1 MSLKKELSNIDASST
16 STYSSSSASNK
27 VKFYMIERLGRISD
41 EEDNK
46 KLFIADV
53 EDDYNVD
60 EDFKSNH
67 KPLMTSRSI
76 QANFLNSPT
85 STGSV
90 TSRTNSFNYYKKK

>member
-1 MSLKKELSNIDASST
+1 
-16 STYSSSSASNK
+16 
-27 VKFYMIERLGRISD
+27 MIERLGRISD